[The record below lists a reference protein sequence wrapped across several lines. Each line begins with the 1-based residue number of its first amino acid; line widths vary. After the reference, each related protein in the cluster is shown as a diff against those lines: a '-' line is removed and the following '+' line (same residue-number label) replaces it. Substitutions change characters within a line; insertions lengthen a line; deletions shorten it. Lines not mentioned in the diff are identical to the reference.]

1 MYLSEFWSKFGI
13 DILVSSIFILAG
25 IVLLVVLIINSGHKG
40 TSKKMFL
47 IGGTILVLALL
58 SMNLILI
65 KDYNAKI
72 VEDPTFIFPLARV
85 LLFNAFVI
93 LAFVGIGYLLTVKSE
108 KVHEKVSVSTVAILG
123 LLIALA
129 SVLMLFGIP
138 IFPNDPYLKLE
149 VSALIYFMVLLWFGI
164 KPTIIVIFLTNIIH
178 AIMPSI
184 TPPLIP
190 FLDEMVNVI
199 AVFAFLLPSF
209 IAFRKLQKDEI
220 PSLKKVIFTSV
231 IGVLFTTVFMVL
243 YNYFVNLPLIY
254 GMEWSFSEVL
264 AVFGSF
270 NLIKWGAVSIV
281 VPLLYRK
288 IYTIKNQIIR

>member
-25 IVLLVVLIINSGHKG
+25 IVLLVVLIDKSGRNG
-40 TSKKMFL
+40 TSKKMYL

-65 KDYNAKI
+65 KDYNKKI
-72 VEDPTFIFPLARV
+72 VEDPTIVFPLAKV
-85 LLFNAFVI
+85 LLFNALII
-93 LAFVGIGYLLTVKSE
+93 LAFVVLGYLLTVKST

-123 LLIALA
+123 LLTALA

-149 VSALIYFMVLLWFGI
+149 VSALIYFMVLLWFGV
-164 KPTIIVIFLTNIIH
+164 KPTIVVVFLTNIIH

-209 IAFRKLQKDEI
+209 IAFRKLQKDEV
-220 PSLKKVIFTSV
+220 PSLEKVIITSI

-243 YNYFVNLPLIY
+243 YNHFVNLPLIY
-254 GMEWSFSEVL
+254 GMDLSFSKVL

-270 NLIKWGAVSIV
+270 NLIKWTTVSIAV
-281 VPLLYRK
+281 ALLYRR
-288 IYTIKNQIIR
+288 IDTLKNQIVR

>member
-25 IVLLVVLIINSGHKG
+25 IILLVVLIDKSGRNG
-40 TSKKMFL
+40 TSKKMYL

-65 KDYNAKI
+65 KDYNKKI
-72 VEDPTFIFPLARV
+72 VEDPTIVFPLAKV
-85 LLFNAFVI
+85 LLFNAFII
-93 LAFVGIGYLLTVKSE
+93 LAFVVIGYLFSKKSE
-108 KVHEKVSVSTVAILG
+108 KIHDKVSVSTVAILG
-123 LLIALA
+123 LLAALA

-138 IFPNDPYLKLE
+138 IFPANSFLKLE

-164 KPTIIVIFLTNIIH
+164 KPTIIVVFLTNIIH

-190 FLDEMVNVI
+190 FLDEMVNVV
-199 AVFAFLLPSF
+199 AVFAFLLPAC
-209 IAFRKLQKDEI
+209 IAFRKLKKDEI
-220 PSLKKVIFTSV
+220 PSLEKVIITLI

-243 YNYFVNLPLIY
+243 YNHFVNLPLIY
-254 GMEWSFSEVL
+254 GIDWSFSKVL
-264 AVFGSF
+264 SIFGPF
-270 NLIKWGAVSIV
+270 NLIKWTTVSIAV
-281 VPLLYRK
+281 ALLYRR
-288 IYTIKNQIIR
+288 IDTLKNQIVR